1 MSSFKCSRQGRV
13 LRKIRIYN

>member
-1 MSSFKCSRQGRV
+1 MSSFKCSRQGKV